1 MKDLKR
7 IIVSALGGAAFGLF
21 MIWTLSH
28 VVDQD
33 VMGFIVIVAL
43 VLAAIVA
50 TGISETI
57 QANEEEVD
65 E

>member
-1 MKDLKR
+1 MADIKR
-7 IIVSALGGAAFGLF
+7 IILSALGGAGFGLF
-21 MIWTLSH
+21 VIWALSH
-28 VVDQD
+28 VVDEEL
-33 VMGFIVIVAL
+33 MGFIMIVAL

-57 QANEEEVD
+57 IANEEGE

>member
-1 MKDLKR
+1 MSNWKR
-7 IIVSALGGAAFGLF
+7 IILSALGGATFGLF
-21 MIWTLSH
+21 VIWALSH

-33 VMGFIVIVAL
+33 VMGFIMIVAL
-43 VLAAIVA
+43 ILAAIVA

-57 QANEEEVD
+57 IASEERE

>member
-1 MKDLKR
+1 MKDFKR

-21 MIWTLSH
+21 VIWALGH
-28 VVDQD
+28 VVDQE
-33 VMGFIVIVAL
+33 VMGFIMIVAL
-43 VLAAIVA
+43 VLASIVA

-57 QANEEEVD
+57 IANEEGE

>member
-1 MKDLKR
+1 MKDFKR

-21 MIWTLSH
+21 VVWAASH
-28 VVDQD
+28 VVDAD
-33 VMGFIVIVAL
+33 VMGFIMIVAL

-57 QANEEEVD
+57 IAHEEGE